1 MVDEAEVVAGAT
13 RLRWNDG
20 LRLMLTT
27 GGSLLGTVAVTSG
40 IGFVFWFVA
49 ARGFPAASVG
59 LAAAAVSAM
68 TLLASFSNL
77 GMGTLLIREL
87 ARHEGRESVLIST
100 ALAVTTAVGILAG
113 ASFAFVAPYLGSD
126 LVPLGAS
133 LPVVLFFAAGVGLT
147 SAAIVTDQ
155 ALLGLLRSPLQLA
168 RNVLQSVLKLA
179 AIVAV
184 ATLAIDR
191 SGLLIYGTWVVAT
204 LVSLIALA
212 ALAFRRGLR
221 LAAATTDWSIVRRL
235 GRSALNHHAL
245 NLSLQF
251 PSLGLPV
258 LVTILGSATLNATF
272 YIAWLLASVA
282 FLGPIAVAQTLY
294 AIGARSPDLLWHRM
308 RVTLVMAFGL
318 ALAALGVLAIAGGAI
333 LALFGDVYAD
343 AARTSSLILTAG
355 ALPLIVKDHYHVTQ
369 RIRDR
374 AGRAAAV
381 CTVGGLL
388 ELALAGVGARLGG
401 LTGLS
406 VGWLAAVCI
415 EALITL
421 GPLIGVAR
429 AARAIG
435 RAGRGVGE
443 GGAA

>member
-1 MVDEAEVVAGAT
+1 MRICWRAVSRMSDEVEVIAGAS
-13 RLRWNDG
+13 RLRWSDG

-27 GGSLLGTVAVTSG
+27 GGSLLGTVVVTSG
-40 IGFVFWFVA
+40 IGFVFWFIA

-87 ARHEGRESVLIST
+87 ARHEGRESVLITT
-100 ALAVTTAVGILAG
+100 ALLVTTAIGVLVGAL
-113 ASFAFVAPYLGSD
+113 FAVAAPHLGTD
-126 LVPLGAS
+126 LVPLGAN
-133 LPVVLFFAAGVGLT
+133 LLVILFFAAGVGLT
-147 SAAIVTDQ
+147 SAATVSDQ
-155 ALLGLLRSPLQLA
+155 ALLGLLRSPVQLA

-179 AIVAV
+179 ALIAV
-184 ATLAIDR
+184 AAVAIER
-191 SGLLIYGTWVVAT
+191 SGLLIYGTWVLAT

-212 ALAFRRGLR
+212 GLAFRRGLR
-221 LAAATTDWSIVRRL
+221 LQAAAPDWSIVRRL

-245 NLSLQF
+245 NVSLQF

-258 LVTILGSATLNATF
+258 LVTVLGSATLNATF

-282 FLGPIAVAQTLY
+282 FLGPIALAQTLY
-294 AIGARSPDLLWHRM
+294 AIGARTPDLLWHRM
-308 RVTLVMAFGL
+308 RITLVMAAAL
-318 ALAALGVLAIAGGAI
+318 ALSALAVLAIAGGAI
-333 LALFGDVYAD
+333 LSLFGDAYAEG
-343 AARTSSLILTAG
+343 ARTSSLILTAG

-388 ELALAGVGARLGG
+388 ELALAGLGARLGG

-406 VGWLAAVCI
+406 VGWLTAVCV
-415 EALITL
+415 EALITA
-421 GPLIGVAR
+421 GPLISVAR
-429 AARAIG
+429 AARS
-435 RAGRGVGE
+435 
-443 GGAA
+443 GGG